1 MTGLLANTD
10 TSTFSSWGQVTGKQ
24 YSISQILTN
33 LCVQILPQLGLEDAG
48 KGIAQHPLAPKLL
61 CKENIFKAL
70 GRGRKNYFVE
80 KFRTDYALWL
90 KWQIWSLFTHDLAQT
105 NKRWL
110 VFVTFNSQLP
120 TKGFEKFTR
129 WRHHQL
135 LSWAASSPSAHRP
148 RVTGLLSA
156 DDILFQKLGL
166 KANLAGG
173 IMDGRILW
181 KNSQGTPSKGLTA
194 NSEEPVATIQI
205 WNSWPAFNRIASTH
219 IEHLTSIL
227 LR

>member
-24 YSISQILTN
+24 HSISQILTN
-33 LCVQILPQLGLEDAG
+33 LCVQVLPQLGLEDAG

-70 GRGRKNYFVE
+70 GR
-80 KFRTDYALWL
+80 
-90 KWQIWSLFTHDLAQT
+90 DLHEAGKITSSKSSGLIMPCCWNNRSEAYLPMT
-105 NKRWL
+105 NKCWL

-156 DDILFQKLGL
+156 DDILLQKLGL
-166 KANLAGG
+166 KATLAGG
-173 IMDGRILW
+173 TMDGRILW
-181 KNSQGTPSKGLTA
+181 RNSQGTHSKGLNADSKNLLQQHKYETA
-194 NSEEPVATIQI
+194 D
-205 WNSWPAFNRIASTH
+205 RHSTG
-219 IEHLTSIL
+219 
-227 LR
+227 